1 MFIDKEMLDA
11 LSEEARKSPRLR
23 MGKDMRTSAA
33 DQSQRMLNAMEPG
46 TEVAIHRHTKTT
58 ETVAVIRGK
67 VRQKYYNEKGQLVRE
82 DVIEAGGA
90 CPFYMVPKGMWH
102 TTECLEP
109 GTIIF
114 DCKDGVYEPLA
125 PEDIMQNE

>member
-1 MFIDKEMLDA
+1 M
-11 LSEEARKSPRLR
+11 
-23 MGKDMRTSAA
+23 
-33 DQSQRMLNAMEPG
+33 
-46 TEVAIHRHTKTT
+46 AIHRHTKTT

-90 CPFYMVPKGMWH
+90 CPFYIVPKGMWN

-125 PEDIMQNE
+125 SEDIMQNE

>member
-1 MFIDKEMLDA
+1 MLIDKEMLDA
-11 LSEEARKSPRLR
+11 LSEEARKSPRVR
-23 MGKDMRTSAA
+23 MGKDMRTSVA

-82 DVIEAGGA
+82 DVIGSGGA
-90 CPFYMVPKGMWH
+90 CPFNIVPKISLH